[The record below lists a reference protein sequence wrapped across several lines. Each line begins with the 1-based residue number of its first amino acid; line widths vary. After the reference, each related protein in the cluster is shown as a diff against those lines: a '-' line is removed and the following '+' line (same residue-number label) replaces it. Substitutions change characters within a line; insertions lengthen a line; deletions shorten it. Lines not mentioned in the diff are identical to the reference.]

1 MYKSGGRRA
10 KAGTEAGMRAQKVAR
25 VGVGVPLPL
34 VGTFAGWKRVI
45 LRTIA
50 KAWSGHLK

>member
-1 MYKSGGRRA
+1 MYKSGSRRA

-34 VGTFAGWKRVI
+34 VGAFAGWKRVI